1 MARAMKKSVGAKRR
15 TTRAAAP
22 GADIGVIGGSGLYDI
37 DGMTD
42 VREVRLS
49 TPFGKPSDAIIVG
62 RLGAARVAFLS
73 RHGRGHRLS
82 PTAINY
88 RANIYALKALG
99 VRRIISISAVGSMQ
113 PDVEPGHVVLPDQFI
128 DLTKRRISTF
138 FDADVV
144 AHVAFGDPV
153 CPGLGPVLE
162 RAVRGAGGQV
172 HRGGT
177 YVCMEGPQFSS
188 RAESLLYR
196 SWGVRVIGM
205 TNMPEAKLAREAEL
219 CYATIALVTDYDCW
233 HDTHAAVNVDA
244 ILAILRK
251 NVALAKRVLRDV
263 LPTMGPAE
271 GCGCGRALQGA
282 IITDP
287 RAIGSAARRR
297 LALLMN
303 PYMPSP
309 TRKA

>member
-99 VRRIISISAVGSMQ
+99 VQRIISISAVGSMQ

-205 TNMPEAKLAREAEL
+205 TNMPEAKLAREAEM
-219 CYATIALVTDYDCW
+219 CYATMALVTDFDCW

-271 GCGCGRALQGA
+271 GCGCGHALQGA

>member
-1 MARAMKKSVGAKRR
+1 MARAVSRQAGTKRR
-15 TTRAAAP
+15 AARTAP
-22 GADIGVIGGSGLYDI
+22 CAEIGVIGGSGLYDI

-42 VREVRLS
+42 VQELRVS
-49 TPFGKPSDAIIVG
+49 TPFGQPSDAIVVG

-73 RHGRGHRLS
+73 RHGRGHRVN

-88 RANIYALKALG
+88 RANIYALKTLG

-128 DLTKRRISTF
+128 DLTKRRVSTF
-138 FDADVV
+138 FDTDVV

-153 CPGLGPVLE
+153 CPGFGPVLE
-162 RAVRGAGGQV
+162 RAVRDAGGQV

-177 YVCMEGPQFSS
+177 YLCMEGPQFSS

-205 TNMPEAKLAREAEL
+205 TNMPEAKLAREAEM
-219 CYATIALVTDYDCW
+219 CYATMALVTDYDCW
-233 HDTHAAVNVDA
+233 HETHEAVSVDT
-244 ILAILRK
+244 ILAVLRK
-251 NVALAKRVLRDV
+251 NVALAKRVLREV
-263 LPTMGPAE
+263 LPTVGPAD
-271 GCGCGRALQGA
+271 GCGCPRALQGA

-287 RAIGSAARRR
+287 RAIGPAARRR
-297 LALLMN
+297 LSLLIA